1 MRKYYKLDCI
11 KHVIQ
16 LKNEI
21 NLIGFKISSYRT
33 ESTLHVGYRA
43 NLLKLFKEI
52 IAIYTER
59 HINPNNTLCGQNLDF
74 LKFKGL

>member
-1 MRKYYKLDCI
+1 MREYFKLNCI
-11 KHVIQ
+11 KHVNQ

-21 NLIGFKISSYRT
+21 NLMGFKISSYRT

-43 NLLKLFKEI
+43 NLLKLFIEI
-52 IAIYTER
+52 IAIYSER
-59 HINPNNTLCGQNLDF
+59 HINPSNTLCGQNLEF